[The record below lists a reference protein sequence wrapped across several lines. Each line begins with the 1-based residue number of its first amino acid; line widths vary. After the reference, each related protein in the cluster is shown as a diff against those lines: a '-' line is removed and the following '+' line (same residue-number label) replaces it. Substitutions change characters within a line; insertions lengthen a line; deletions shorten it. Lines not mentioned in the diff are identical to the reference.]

1 MFKSYV
7 AAIEKYRGFIIAF
20 NCLIVLIS
28 SWGDNWVLTWIMVA
42 GLIICPLI
50 GISDLKQARARQRER
65 LNDMQ

>member
-28 SWGDNWVLTWIMVA
+28 SGGNNWVLTWIMVA

>member
-28 SWGDNWVLTWIMVA
+28 SGGNNWALTWIMVG

-50 GISDLKQARARQRER
+50 GIWDLKQARAQQRDR